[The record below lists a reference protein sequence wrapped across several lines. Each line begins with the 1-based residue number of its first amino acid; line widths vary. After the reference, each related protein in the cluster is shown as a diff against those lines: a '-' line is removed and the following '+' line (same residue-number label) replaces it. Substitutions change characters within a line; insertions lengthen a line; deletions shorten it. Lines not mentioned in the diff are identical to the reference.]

1 MRANIWKFV
10 PYTFL
15 FVIAIIVR
23 KHGQKGVVMS
33 DVDFHENS
41 IEDIINKYKE
51 PVSQMAA
58 YLPWLS
64 QNIDQSVANDYGG
77 AQMEHTIPFPVY
89 DSNLLSFVKTAMAT
103 GKMDRNYV
111 YVYRRNGLET
121 CKDELSFIEKA
132 QIMQMEDL
140 MGIISKYVLEGNTKG
155 RVWAEGVRNGVIHA
169 TIVKM
174 RELINYWSGT

>member
-1 MRANIWKFV
+1 
-10 PYTFL
+10 
-15 FVIAIIVR
+15 
-23 KHGQKGVVMS
+23 MS

-89 DSNLLSFVKTAMAT
+89 DSNLLSFVK
-103 GKMDRNYV
+103 
-111 YVYRRNGLET
+111 
-121 CKDELSFIEKA
+121 
-132 QIMQMEDL
+132 
-140 MGIISKYVLEGNTKG
+140 
-155 RVWAEGVRNGVIHA
+155 IH
-169 TIVKM
+169 
-174 RELINYWSGT
+174 INYFLTLAH